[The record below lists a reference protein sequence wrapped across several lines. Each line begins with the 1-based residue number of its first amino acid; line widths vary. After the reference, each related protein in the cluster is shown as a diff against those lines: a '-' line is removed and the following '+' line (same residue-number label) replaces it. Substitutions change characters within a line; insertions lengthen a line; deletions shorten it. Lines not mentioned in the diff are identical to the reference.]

1 MKLKKILSLILAL
14 AVVMCALPF
23 GAITVNAASTTL
35 NGATL
40 YYSVS
45 NNVAT
50 ITGCD
55 TSISGEVTIPS
66 ALGGYP
72 VTSIDSEAF
81 GSCSSLTSITIP
93 DSVTSIGYYA
103 FNGCSSLTKV
113 NITDL
118 AAWCKID
125 FYDSS
130 NPLRYAKNLYINGT
144 LATNI
149 TIPDSVTSIGDYA
162 FYRCDSLTQV
172 TIPNSV
178 TSIGNSA
185 FQSCSS
191 LTQVTIPDSVTSID
205 YNAFYNCTSL
215 TQVTIPDSVTSIGNY
230 AFYNT
235 GYYNNSSNWEN
246 GVLYIG
252 NHLIEAETS
261 ISGSYE
267 IKSGTKTIAEHAF
280 EDCSS
285 LTQVTIPDSVTSIGN
300 YAFSWC
306 SSLTQVTIPDGVT
319 SIGDYAFSGCSSLT
333 QVTIPDSVTSIGN
346 KAFYECS
353 SLTQVTIHDG
363 VTSIGDYAFSGCS
376 SLTQVTIH
384 DGVTSIGDYAFSGCS
399 SLTQV
404 TIPDSVTSIG
414 YDAFY
419 NTGYYNNSSNWENGV
434 LYIGNHL
441 IKAET
446 SISGSYEIK
455 SGTKTIA
462 EHAFEDCSSL
472 TQVTIPDSVT
482 SIGNKAFSWCGS
494 LTQVTI
500 HDGVTSI
507 GSYAFQSC
515 TSLTQVTIPDGV
527 TSIDD
532 FAFSGCSS
540 LTQVTIPDGVTSIG
554 SYAFQSCTSLTQV
567 TIPDGVTSIDD
578 FAFSG
583 CSSLTQVTIPDGVT
597 SIGNY
602 AFSWCS
608 SLKTV
613 YYCGTDDEWENI
625 SIESNNSDLINATRY
640 YHNIS
645 DWNITIPATC
655 TTDGEESGTCSF
667 CGKEETR
674 IILASHDYSSEFT
687 TDKEATLFEEGSK
700 SRHCSRCDSITDVTI
715 IPKTSV
721 ADGSCGTEALWAIT
735 SDGALVIIGNGA
747 TDNYKL
753 KTFTPWYDYSQQI
766 KSIEIAETITKI
778 GNYNFNSL
786 TNVTKVNVNNP
797 DTAFGYYVFPSGS
810 KATIYSKGNSAVE
823 EYAKSNNLAF
833 KKFTN
838 PEKPISPV
846 LAKRSAYSIELQIV
860 DGYEY
865 SIDGVNWQE
874 SNVFQN
880 LVSNKTYT
888 FYQRIKEGA
897 YAPSEKSDALTV
909 TTLTAPKAPVIAT
922 INGNT
927 VTLEP
932 NEGYEY
938 SIDGATWQT
947 NNVFNN
953 VVTDEVLSFYQRIA
967 ADGTDTETP
976 ASEDAKCL
984 IVSAPKVFVGETMLK
999 VKPIS
1004 GYEYCLD
1011 DMVWQES
1018 NVFTQLIP
1026 EETYTV
1032 YQRPKNTN
1040 GITVA
1045 YNNMGTTVLING
1057 NDPITSP
1064 NATHLAWLKKLLIQS
1079 DESYDLAADFN
1090 GDCQV
1095 DIRDLVSLKKKIA
1108 G

>member
-252 NHLIEAETS
+252 NHLI
-261 ISGSYE
+261 
-267 IKSGTKTIAEHAF
+267 
-280 EDCSS
+280 
-285 LTQVTIPDSVTSIGN
+285 
-300 YAFSWC
+300 
-306 SSLTQVTIPDGVT
+306 
-319 SIGDYAFSGCSSLT
+319 
-333 QVTIPDSVTSIGN
+333 
-346 KAFYECS
+346 
-353 SLTQVTIHDG
+353 
-363 VTSIGDYAFSGCS
+363 
-376 SLTQVTIH
+376 
-384 DGVTSIGDYAFSGCS
+384 
-399 SLTQV
+399 
-404 TIPDSVTSIG
+404 
-414 YDAFY
+414 
-419 NTGYYNNSSNWENGV
+419 
-434 LYIGNHL
+434 
-441 IKAET
+441 KAET

-500 HDGVTSI
+500 H
-507 GSYAFQSC
+507 
-515 TSLTQVTIPDGV
+515 
-527 TSIDD
+527 
-532 FAFSGCSS
+532 
-540 LTQVTIPDGVTSIG
+540 DGVTSIG